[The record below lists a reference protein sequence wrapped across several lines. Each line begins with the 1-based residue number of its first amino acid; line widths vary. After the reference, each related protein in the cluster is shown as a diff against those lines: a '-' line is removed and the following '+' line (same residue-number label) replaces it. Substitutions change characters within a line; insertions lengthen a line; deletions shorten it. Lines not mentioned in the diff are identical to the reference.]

1 MSAFP
6 LRERLCLCLVRIMM
20 FGDLT
25 PAQLEDMKAAYHKL
39 QMSDCDIGKDR
50 SDSHENFAILLHR

>member
-1 MSAFP
+1 MRAFT

-50 SDSHENFAILLHR
+50 SDSHEEIQLR